1 MKGIILRLVPY
12 AVAVLAVGTAL
23 LLTILLQPLLSQ
35 TIFLLFFAAVAVSA
49 WYGGMKPGLLATAL
63 ATIAATYFFIPS
75 VSSPLIYPVDSILR
89 LGLFVL
95 VTTLISWLNSQLRN
109 AKHCLEKSMQK
120 LQASEARFRRLA
132 ESNIIGVVVADMN
145 EAIIEAND
153 AFLTMVGYTR
163 EELLSG
169 RVRSRDMTPPEYQ
182 EISDRAIVELRN
194 QGVIQPFEKEYIRK
208 DGNRVPIL
216 LGSALLENESEEII
230 SFVLDLSTI
239 KQTENALRE
248 SQSRFFALADA
259 TIEGVV
265 IHDNGKILDVNPAFA
280 KMFGYEIDEVIGML
294 ATDLLIPESQ
304 KLFLENIHSGYE
316 KAYEVTG
323 LRKDKTT
330 FSLEVFSKNSVY
342 QGHHVRVCA
351 WRNITERKQA
361 EAAIIKSEKRFRRL
375 VESNI
380 FGVAFANF
388 NGGIHYANEYFLNM
402 AGYTFADVVAG
413 ELHWNVMTPA
423 EYLTLAAYAAEEL
436 RKNGVATPFEKEY
449 IRKDGSRVPIL
460 FGAALLQDSEG
471 EQEEIIAFCLDLT
484 ARKKV
489 EAALRQSEEQL
500 RLITN
505 AVPVFISYVD
515 AQQRYR
521 FNNKKY
527 EEWYGIKASEVY
539 GKHIKE
545 IVGES
550 VYKAVRPYIERVL
563 SGETVTYESQI
574 YSLDGNSH
582 DVNISYVPQFN
593 QQGRVEGFVALLN
606 DITET
611 KQAQKA
617 LQQSEERF
625 RKLTEKVRV
634 IPWEVDATTGNFTY
648 VGPQTMEILGY
659 PSTDWYADNFWEEH
673 IHPEDRDWA
682 VKYCIE
688 SSLSLDNYEFEYR
701 MLTADGRVVWL
712 YDIVN
717 VLRSQGKPQLLH
729 GFMLDI
735 TERKLSEQER
745 ERLLAEAE
753 AANRMKD
760 EFLGTLSHE
769 LRTPLNAMLG
779 WTQLLRNRKFDE
791 STTARGLETINR
803 NTKALAQLIE
813 DVLDVARIIQGKLS
827 LNLQQLELIPVVE
840 AAIETVHPA
849 ADAKEIRIECR
860 FDPTVGVVVG
870 DVNRLQQIVWNL
882 LSNAVKFTPKGGR
895 VDVQLERIHSHIQ
908 LRVSDTGGGISPDF
922 LPYVFER
929 FRQADSSS
937 TRSHGGL
944 GLGLAI
950 VRHLV
955 ELHGGTV
962 SAESPGIG
970 QGATFIVNFPM
981 RAVYVEDTKS
991 ASSQLPIDSEISQQ
1005 NPLSLDGVRVLVVDD
1020 EQDAR
1025 QLITTVLSQYG
1036 AQAIAVASAAEALV
1050 TVQQFHPD
1058 VLVSDIGMP
1067 EADGYALIRQLRS
1080 LPSEQGGRIPAVAL
1094 TAYARAEERTQALLA
1109 GFQLHVPKPVNPA
1122 ELAAVVANLA
1132 GRT

>member
-12 AVAVLAVGTAL
+12 VVAVLAVGTAL

-63 ATIAATYFFIPS
+63 ATIAVTYFFIPS
-75 VSSPLIYPVDSILR
+75 VSSPFIYPRDSILR
-89 LGLFVL
+89 LCLFVL
-95 VTTLISWLNSQLRN
+95 VTTLISWLNSQLHN

-132 ESNIIGVVVADMN
+132 ESNIIGVIVADMN
-145 EAIIEAND
+145 GAIIEAND
-153 AFLTMVGYTR
+153 AFLTMIGYTR
-163 EELLSG
+163 EELLSDQ
-169 RVRSRDMTPPEYQ
+169 VRWRDLTPPEYQ
-182 EISDRAIVELRN
+182 EISDRAIVKLRN
-194 QGVIQPFEKEYIRK
+194 QGVSQPFEKEYIRK
-208 DGNRVPIL
+208 DGSRISIL
-216 LGSALLENESEEII
+216 IGSALLASEIEEVI

-239 KQTENALRE
+239 KQTEHALRE

-265 IHDNGKILDVNPAFA
+265 IHDNGKILDANPAFA
-280 KMFGYEIDEVIGML
+280 KMFGYEIDELIGIL
-294 ATDLLIPESQ
+294 ITDLLIPESQ
-304 KLFLENIHSGYE
+304 KLLSENINSCYDEPYE
-316 KAYEVTG
+316 ITG
-323 LRKDKTT
+323 LKRDKTAI
-330 FSLEVFSKNSVY
+330 SLEVFGKNSVY
-342 QGHHVRVCA
+342 KGRNVRIAV

-361 EAAIIKSEKRFRRL
+361 EAAIRKSEKRFRRL

-380 FGVAFANF
+380 FGVAFASF
-388 NGGIHYANEYFLNM
+388 DGSIHYANEYFLNM
-402 AGYTFADVVAG
+402 AGYTFADIVAG
-413 ELHWNVMTPA
+413 EMRWNVMTPT
-423 EYLTLAAYAAEEL
+423 EYLSLNAHAAEEL

-460 FGAALLQDSEG
+460 FGAALLQDYEG
-471 EQEEIIAFCLDLT
+471 EPEEIIAFCLDLT

-489 EAALRQSEEQL
+489 EAALHQREEQL

-515 AQQRYR
+515 AQQLYR

-545 IVGES
+545 IAGES
-550 VYKAVRPYIERVL
+550 VYEVVRPYVERVL

-574 YSLDGNSH
+574 YSLDGIAH

-593 QQGRVEGFVALLN
+593 QHREVEGFVALIN

-634 IPWEVDATTGNFTY
+634 IPWAVDANTGNFTY

-659 PSTDWYADNFWEEH
+659 PSTDWYAENFWEEH
-673 IHPEDRDWA
+673 MYPEDREWA

-688 SSLSLDNYEFEYR
+688 SSLTLDNYEFEYR
-701 MLTADGRVVWL
+701 MLTADGRVVWI

-717 VLRSQGKPQLLH
+717 VLRSEGKPQLLH

-769 LRTPLNAMLG
+769 LRTPLSAILG
-779 WTQLLRNRKFDE
+779 WTQLLKNRKFDE
-791 STTARGLETINR
+791 TTTARALETINR

-827 LNLQQLELIPVVE
+827 LNLQQVELIPVVE

-849 ADAKEIRIECR
+849 ADAKEIHIECR

-908 LRVSDTGGGISPDF
+908 LRVSDTGGGIAADF

-970 QGATFIVNFPM
+970 QGATFIVNLPM
-981 RAVYVEDTKS
+981 RAVYVENTTSVLD
-991 ASSQLPIDSEISQQ
+991 ASSVDSEISLN
-1005 NPLSLDGVRVLVVDD
+1005 NPSLDGVRVLVVDD

-1036 AQAIAVASAAEALV
+1036 AQVMTVASAADALIA
-1050 TVQQFHPD
+1050 VQQFHPD

-1067 EADGYALIRQLRS
+1067 EADGYILIRQLRS

-1094 TAYARAEERTQALLA
+1094 TAYARAEDRTRSLLA
-1109 GFQLHVPKPVNPA
+1109 GFQLHVSKPVNPA
-1122 ELAAVVANLA
+1122 ELATVVANLA
-1132 GRT
+1132 GRN